1 LLTAV
6 KDLVTYL
13 KRSGYAS
20 LLKSTVIQER
30 VTRWNTKLAVLI
42 SVNKTFSEIQAI
54 LQEKNQEQRLEGI
67 DIALMGDLT
76 KFLMPFKH
84 ISDAM
89 EGDKHPTLHC
99 VLLWKRKLVDHCKCS
114 MSDSKIIQIL
124 NRRVDSLIQEK

>member
-1 LLTAV
+1 M

-13 KRSGYAS
+13 KRSEYAS
-20 LLKSTVIQER
+20 LLKSTIIQEC

-42 SVNKTFSEIQAI
+42 SVNKAFSEIQAI

-67 DIALMGDLT
+67 DIALMEDLI

-84 ISDAM
+84 ISDAK
-89 EGDKHPTLHC
+89 EGDKYPTLYC

-124 NRRVDSLIQEK
+124 KTCVDSGKTD

>member
-1 LLTAV
+1 M

-67 DIALMGDLT
+67 EIGRA
-76 KFLMPFKH
+76 
-84 ISDAM
+84 SCR
-89 EGDKHPTLHC
+89 E
-99 VLLWKRKLVDHCKCS
+99 
-114 MSDSKIIQIL
+114 
-124 NRRVDSLIQEK
+124 RV